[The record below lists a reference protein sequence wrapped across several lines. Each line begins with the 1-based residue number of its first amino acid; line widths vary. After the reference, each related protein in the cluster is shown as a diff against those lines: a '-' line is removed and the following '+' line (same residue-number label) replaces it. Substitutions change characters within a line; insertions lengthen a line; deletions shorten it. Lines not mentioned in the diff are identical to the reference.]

1 MLTAVQDWLWLKL
14 NELREVGN
22 NPLDGSIEI
31 EAKIGTLI
39 DVSTGDRLS
48 WPLVSPVVVSE
59 EFNKNL
65 KFESRMVEAQH
76 MAMNKF
82 LNKTL
87 QETMQKGNEVP
98 SGRVPMQY
106 KHIYETDSFEPLSA
120 LGFQSLPPAFQR
132 RTGREL
138 RMRTTIDDKTK
149 QIKARIVKIHVANLH
164 IFSPRDP
171 YDCRI
176 TINLEANLDKPDL
189 DPQALVE
196 PPKDPS
202 KASVDRQKDRLSY
215 KHLAYSIDLTK
226 VLIKGLGPQYE
237 LELEVDAGA
246 LRAQMDLVAQNK
258 QNAYSA
264 IVEGFLDNATYLMR
278 NRP

>member
-14 NELREVGN
+14 SELREVGN

-31 EAKIGTLI
+31 EAKIGTLL
-39 DVSTGDRLS
+39 DASTGDRLK
-48 WPLVSPVVVSE
+48 WPLMSPVVVAE
-59 EFNKNL
+59 DFNKNL

-87 QETMQKGNEVP
+87 QETMQKGNEAP

-120 LGFQSLPPAFQR
+120 LGFQALPPAFQR

-138 RMRTTIDDKTK
+138 RVRTTTDDKTK
-149 QIKARIVKIHVANLH
+149 QVTARIVKVHVANLH
-164 IFSPRDP
+164 IFSPNDP

-196 PPKDPS
+196 PPKDAS
-202 KASVDRQKDRLSY
+202 KVSVDRQKDRLSY